1 MAIFFSNRSTIIGD
15 RDFESAYL
23 ATMRFDSFYPPQPSP
38 SPRAACTFF
47 QSTTTRCLVQH
58 LNSIWQSYLP
68 STCYLVNAIKYGVFA
83 GLICKSR
90 LLIPLNGSKASTV
103 LRLLRQSRGMHPP
116 PPQTQVIP
124 LFPRNELPASIPK
137 LTQHLDSHCT
147 PVLHWPHLPPKF
159 LPLTFANIQY
169 VKHASTVF

>member
-1 MAIFFSNRSTIIGD
+1 MMS
-15 RDFESAYL
+15 
-23 ATMRFDSFYPPQPSP
+23 FDSFYPPEPSPSP

-58 LNSIWQSYLP
+58 LNSIWQSYLS

-116 PPQTQVIP
+116 LKPKLSLSSHKMNFQPQSRSSLNIQTPTIP
-124 LFPRNELPASIPK
+124 LFYTGHIY
-137 LTQHLDSHCT
+137 HLSFCH
-147 PVLHWPHLPPKF
+147 
-159 LPLTFANIQY
+159 
-169 VKHASTVF
+169 